1 MNMLHYTHSS
11 LLHYDSSNWDLLKG
25 AQATT
30 NINYAMEATKIYQAL
45 PKEYYQFDDDLDN
58 S

>member
-30 NINYAMEATKIYQAL
+30 NINYAMEATKNLSSITRRIL
-45 PKEYYQFDDDLDN
+45 
-58 S
+58 SI